1 MNAEAGRRDGTWPT
15 ISRDEIPRRRIERYE
30 PQREEEGR
38 FGGINEG
45 SERHD
50 WYVVVEDSRSRLK
63 QSKHCGH
70 YQMGISDG
78 NI

>member
-1 MNAEAGRRDGTWPT
+1 
-15 ISRDEIPRRRIERYE
+15 
-30 PQREEEGR
+30 
-38 FGGINEG
+38 
-45 SERHD
+45 
-50 WYVVVEDSRSRLK
+50 VVEDSRSRLK